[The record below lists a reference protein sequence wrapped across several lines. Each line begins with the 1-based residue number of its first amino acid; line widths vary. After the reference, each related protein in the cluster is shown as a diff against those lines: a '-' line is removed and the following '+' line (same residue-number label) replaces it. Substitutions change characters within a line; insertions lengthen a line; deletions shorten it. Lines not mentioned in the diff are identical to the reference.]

1 MKAITAIPISFVEK
15 PDKMVWFHTKDGHFT
30 TRSAYHL
37 QHVISLSSQGTT
49 SNDRND
55 KSLCQIYLETGSA
68 LPIQTLS
75 LESMQRNH
83 SYFTKP
89 CEEENLVNAIC
100 PICLQNTEIVAN
112 VLWECETARDVW
124 SQSLRKIQKMTF
136 TRLNFLETWAT
147 LITCMNNQE
156 LAEMAHTANLI

>member
-30 TRSAYHL
+30 ARSAYHL

-55 KSLCQIYLETGSA
+55 KSLCQSIWKLE
-68 LPIQTLS
+68 LPNRSKLFLWRACKEIIPTLQN
-75 LESMQRNH
+75 LVKR
-83 SYFTKP
+83 KI
-89 CEEENLVNAIC
+89 LVNAIC

-112 VLWECETARDVW
+112 VLWE
-124 SQSLRKIQKMTF
+124 LRQLGMSGAKV
-136 TRLNFLETWAT
+136 LEKFKK
-147 LITCMNNQE
+147 
-156 LAEMAHTANLI
+156 